1 MDGSQ
6 YTRIMA
12 AWTLDELARKDR
24 FGDRIHFWLAASV
37 CFTLPVNGGWAGFL
51 LGPLVAWGA
60 LRTLCWRRY
69 LPAGPACVLLPATA
83 WIGLLAISLTWSPDP
98 RQEWHQLWSQRWIV
112 AIPLLWPLM
121 DRWRWLLL
129 FTLAGCLGQTTVQT
143 VEGIM
148 EWSNPQGRRISGFE
162 THPRTVAVWSAGVI
176 VGLVGFHLSGFLHRR
191 RWLLG
196 CIPPL
201 LAIVLS
207 GSRGAL
213 FALAIGLPVVVVV
226 LGVRRLLTA
235 RGLASMVAAILVAGT
250 SLVVFHDRIMPQFER
265 AVESVT
271 SITTDGQA
279 TDIRLLW
286 WRSALRQWDNHP
298 LLGYG
303 LGGTAEA
310 LRSDP
315 ELTADQRVSKSH
327 LSVAVFNQPHS
338 VYLQILLEGGLVG
351 VGTFALL
358 LFAIFRVAWRNSLH
372 HPLGAIAIGGLV
384 IWMTTA
390 TFDAWHTR
398 SQPLAFLWF
407 TALFAAFD
415 PGWLTRDSKKNAAE
429 DERPDQTA
437 ALSKSTPTDGR

>member
-6 YTRIMA
+6 YTRTMA

-24 FGDRIHFWLAASV
+24 FGDRVHFWLAALV
-37 CFTLPVNGGWAGFL
+37 CLTLPVNGGWAGFL
-51 LGPLVAWGA
+51 LAPLVGWGA
-60 LRTLCWRRY
+60 LRTLYWRRY
-69 LPAGPACVLLPATA
+69 LPAGPACILFPATA

-98 RQEWHQLWSQRWIV
+98 RVEWHQLWSQRWV
-112 AIPLLWPLM
+112 LVIPLLWPLM

-129 FTLAGCLGQTTVQT
+129 FTLAGCLAQTTVQT
-143 VEGIM
+143 IQGIT
-148 EWSNPQGRRISGFE
+148 EWADPQGGRISGFD

-176 VGLVGFHLSGFLHRR
+176 VGVVGFHLSGFLHRR
-191 RWLLG
+191 RWLLA
-196 CIPPL
+196 CVPPL

-213 FALAIGLPVVVVV
+213 LALAIGLPVVVVV
-226 LGVRRLLTA
+226 LGVRRRLTA
-235 RGLASMVAAILVAGT
+235 RGMASMATAIVVAGT
-250 SLVVFHDRIMPQFER
+250 SLAVFHDRIMPQFER
-265 AVESVT
+265 AVASVT
-271 SITTDGQA
+271 SIAADGES

-286 WRSALRQWDNHP
+286 WRSGLRQWGNHP

-315 ELTADQRVSKSH
+315 ELTTDQRLPERH
-327 LSVAVFNQPHS
+327 LSMTVWNQPHS
-338 VYLQILLEGGLVG
+338 VYLQVLLEGGLIG
-351 VGTFALL
+351 LGTLAFLL
-358 LFAIFRVAWRNSLH
+358 VAIVRAAWRNSLH
-372 HPLGAIAIGGLV
+372 HPLGAVAIGGLV

-390 TFDAWHTR
+390 AFDAWHTR

-415 PGWLTRDSKKNAAE
+415 PSRLLPDSTKKTAE
-429 DERPDQTA
+429 DEHRGDPSG
-437 ALSKSTPTDGR
+437 LSKSTPPDGR